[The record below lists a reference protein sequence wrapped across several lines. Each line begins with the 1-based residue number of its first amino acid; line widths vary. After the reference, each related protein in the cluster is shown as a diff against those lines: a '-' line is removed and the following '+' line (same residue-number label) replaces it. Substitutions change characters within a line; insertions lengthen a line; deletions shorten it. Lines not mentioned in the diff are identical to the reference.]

1 MPVQILE
8 NEDQYVL
15 NHCTK
20 FLARTNSDPRHNFGN
35 FSNQDGR
42 ARICETWRFPIVDTY
57 NNVADPDK
65 SYIFN
70 KVTFIYR
77 HLEPTPPQQV
87 AVIGTFANL
96 YEPIPLKPV
105 LFIGEETGY
114 YALAIAVPKGEIH
127 TYKFIVDG
135 QVILDPINPQRAMLD
150 NGQFWSRFFT
160 NLCTEP
166 LSFEAWEF
174 VILDRLVDHI
184 LPFRTEEG
192 ENFLN
197 RYYKFLEQQEQEIQY
212 AYAYRLDQSV
222 GVSNFIDN
230 LLAREE
236 NHHIVD
242 YKICLGIIN
251 KILRQRNPFIEPRM
265 MSKELYIDL
274 YNEMANNLVDGWE
287 YDQYS
292 SPLFFLQL
300 LRRHVY
306 TGAFSHPKY
315 GGNVGAAGW
324 AYLSERYRDES
335 GQTLFDWR
343 RAIEKPLGLNSD
355 YRG

>member
-20 FLARTNSDPRHNFGN
+20 FLARTNTDPRHNFGH
-35 FSNQDGR
+35 FSDDDGR
-42 ARICETWRFPIVDTY
+42 SRICEPWRFPIIDTY
-57 NNVADPDK
+57 SDAKEPDQ
-65 SYIFN
+65 SYTFN
-70 KVTFIYR
+70 KVTFVYR
-77 HLEPTPPQQV
+77 HQEPTLSKQV
-87 AVIGTFANL
+87 SVIGTFASL
-96 YEPIPLKPV
+96 YEPLPLKPV
-105 LFIGEETGY
+105 LFMGEETGY
-114 YALAIAVPKGEIH
+114 YALAIIVPKGEIH

-166 LSFEAWEF
+166 LCFEEWEF

-197 RYYKFLEQQEQEIQY
+197 RYYKFLEQQEKEIQY

-222 GVSNFIDN
+222 GVVNFIDN
-230 LLAREE
+230 ILAREE
-236 NHHIVD
+236 SHHLVD

-251 KILRQRNPFIEPRM
+251 KILRQRNPFIEPRV
-265 MSKELYIDL
+265 MSKELYINL
-274 YNEMANNLVDGWE
+274 YNEMANNSVDGWD
-287 YDQYS
+287 YNQYNT
-292 SPLFFLQL
+292 PLFFLQL

-324 AYLSERYRDES
+324 AYLSQRYRDET
-335 GQTLFDWR
+335 GKTLFDWR
-343 RAIEKPLGLNSD
+343 RAIEKPLGLSSD

>member
-20 FLARTNSDPRHNFGN
+20 FLARTNNDPRHNFGN

-42 ARICETWRFPIVDTY
+42 SRICETWRFPIVDTY

-77 HLEPTPPQQV
+77 HPEPTPPQQV

-114 YALAIAVPKGEIH
+114 YALAIAVPKGELH

-197 RYYKFLEQQEQEIQY
+197 RYYKFWN
-212 AYAYRLDQSV
+212 S
-222 GVSNFIDN
+222 
-230 LLAREE
+230 
-236 NHHIVD
+236 
-242 YKICLGIIN
+242 KN
-251 KILRQRNPFIEPRM
+251 K
-265 MSKELYIDL
+265 K
-274 YNEMANNLVDGWE
+274 
-287 YDQYS
+287 
-292 SPLFFLQL
+292 
-300 LRRHVY
+300 
-306 TGAFSHPKY
+306 FSMPTPT
-315 GGNVGAAGW
+315 V
-324 AYLSERYRDES
+324 
-335 GQTLFDWR
+335 
-343 RAIEKPLGLNSD
+343 
-355 YRG
+355 

>member
-15 NHCTK
+15 NQCTK
-20 FLARTNSDPRHNFGN
+20 FLARANTDPRHNFGH
-35 FSNQDGR
+35 FSDEDER
-42 ARICETWRFPIVDTY
+42 SRICEPWRFPIIDTY
-57 NNVADPDK
+57 SDGKDPEK
-65 SYIFN
+65 SYTFN
-70 KVTFIYR
+70 KVTFVYR
-77 HLEPTPPQQV
+77 HPDPTPPQV
-87 AVIGTFANL
+87 SVIGTFASL

-105 LFIGEETGY
+105 LFLDEETGY
-114 YALAIAVPKGEIH
+114 YALTIIVPKGEIH
-127 TYKFIVDG
+127 TYKFIVNG

-166 LSFEAWEF
+166 LCFEEWEF
-174 VILDRLVDHI
+174 GILDRLTEHI

-197 RYYKFLEQQEQEIQY
+197 RYYKFLEQQDKEIQY

-222 GVSNFIDN
+222 GVVNFIDN
-230 LLAREE
+230 FLAKQES
-236 NHHIVD
+236 NHLID

-251 KILRQRNPFIEPRM
+251 KILRQRHPFIEPRE
-265 MSKELYIDL
+265 MSKEVYIDL
-274 YNEMANNLVDGWE
+274 YNGMANNSVDSWD
-287 YDQYS
+287 YKQYS

-306 TGAFSHPKY
+306 SGAFSHPKY
-315 GGNVGAAGW
+315 GGNVGASGW
-324 AYLSERYRDES
+324 AYLSERYRDQT
-335 GQTLFDWR
+335 GKTLFDWR
-343 RAIEKPLGLNSD
+343 RAIEKPLGINSD